1 MNYTFDSR
9 LDFTLFNKECGAA
22 ACPAHFHTY
31 SQIVLPFT
39 EGVGVRIGQ
48 SDPVELPVDS
58 VLFLSPFVHRHIDG
72 NVQGAIWDTL
82 AVNLYRM
89 GPSFINSP
97 YLGEIHS
104 LYRDGFAG
112 ILYRGEVA
120 QQVRTLFERLENS
133 FSIEHMLG
141 VLSILHLLSQ
151 SDGWPLT
158 PAEVHPMDR
167 REIELCVSIDDY
179 VNNHIDTP
187 IDIASVAARIHMSTA
202 SFCRFFRRYFGMSFH
217 AWLLDK
223 KIETACYQLHV
234 GTAPIQDI
242 ADRLGFHSA
251 SHFSMTF
258 KRRMGITPGEYRR
271 TARPG
276 AQRQ

>member
-58 VLFLSPFVHRHIDG
+58 VLFLSPFVHHHIDG

-158 PAEVHPMDR
+158 PAD
-167 REIELCVSIDDY
+167 S
-179 VNNHIDTP
+179 
-187 IDIASVAARIHMSTA
+187 
-202 SFCRFFRRYFGMSFH
+202 
-217 AWLLDK
+217 LL
-223 KIETACYQLHV
+223 V
-234 GTAPIQDI
+234 
-242 ADRLGFHSA
+242 
-251 SHFSMTF
+251 
-258 KRRMGITPGEYRR
+258 
-271 TARPG
+271 
-276 AQRQ
+276 